1 MEAKTGPEDADT
13 IVNALLTYNN
23 FYTSTQNTKPTFFE
37 GYQWRNWMK
46 GGDYDVFM
54 PALITADA
62 KRSLDG
68 ALAPLVA
75 YVEADA
81 DKSRADMEDTLT
93 SALTQLGEFEARLNG
108 CNGQHKEKA
117 ASERS

>member
-1 MEAKTGPEDADT
+1 
-13 IVNALLTYNN
+13 
-23 FYTSTQNTKPTFFE
+23 
-37 GYQWRNWMK
+37 MK
-46 GGDYDVFM
+46 GGDHDAFM

-62 KRSLDG
+62 KRILDG

-81 DKSRADMEDTLT
+81 DKSRAAVEGTLT
-93 SALTQLGEFEARLNG
+93 FAMTQLGEFEARLNG